1 MLGEKKPQK
10 SFFDMAAEQRVSNHF
25 LLKIDRLI
33 DWKPLQKELSKLY
46 HPSLGRPSDP
56 LSWFRE
62 MWDSKGGLR
71 SLKAHPL
78 RWQAWLRGAIE
89 DPLALQPQKAHPQSR
104 RPSH

>member
-46 HPSLGRPSDP
+46 HPSLGRPSYP
-56 LSWFRE
+56 
-62 MWDSKGGLR
+62 
-71 SLKAHPL
+71 P
-78 RWQAWLRGAIE
+78 WLRLTQI
-89 DPLALQPQKAHPQSR
+89 
-104 RPSH
+104 